1 MIRLSK
7 QICIAICFVLAAVA
21 SPLMAQNNPYVDDK
35 LLHFGFS
42 LGVDM
47 LSYSVEEADSLL
59 QMQKYDA
66 VYHARTSV
74 PGIGFCVGFI
84 TDLRLAR
91 HLNLRFCPGMHFG
104 ERTITYKSYQD
115 SVISGTNC
123 TNNRPSVLCLPI
135 DIPLYLKWLLMAIYR
150 ISLYQLAVLNI
161 GYLILEMAVT
171 LNLSP
176 KTERCYF
183 Y

>member
-59 QMQKYDA
+59 QMQKYL
-66 VYHARTSV
+66 T
-74 PGIGFCVGFI
+74 
-84 TDLRLAR
+84 
-91 HLNLRFCPGMHFG
+91 
-104 ERTITYKSYQD
+104 
-115 SVISGTNC
+115 
-123 TNNRPSVLCLPI
+123 
-135 DIPLYLKWLLMAIYR
+135 
-150 ISLYQLAVLNI
+150 
-161 GYLILEMAVT
+161 
-171 LNLSP
+171 
-176 KTERCYF
+176 
-183 Y
+183 